1 MKITKSQLKEI
12 IKEELL
18 QEFGGVGNFGGK
30 AGQLGAAAGRGQEI
44 DSPDREPY
52 GPEQNAEDGFIS
64 ILIQL
69 GRILDEWQEKE
80 YRTDEIR
87 YKSYFKDIQDLL
99 VQYDPCAHRGE
110 KCDDAHPEQTHEECI
125 QVTINDG
132 LQEGKKKMPSEKS
145 LKKAENSM
153 KKTAK
158 KKFPGDKEQQDR
170 YVYGGKR
177 KMGWKPKKE
186 R

>member
-1 MKITKSQLKEI
+1 MKITKSQLKQI

-132 LQEGKKKMPSEKS
+132 LQERLKKVKGGYKATSKSGRELSKKTKSKKDAQKQLAAVEISKAKRGKK
-145 LKKAENSM
+145 
-153 KKTAK
+153 
-158 KKFPGDKEQQDR
+158 
-170 YVYGGKR
+170 
-177 KMGWKPKKE
+177 
-186 R
+186 